1 MKSKNLILIAFLC
14 GLLFL
19 MIQFFIFS
27 FQFINGDIPEAVF
40 YYSAGDEGTFGSFI
54 SDYWWSLAGSLL
66 LIGVFV
72 HRITK
77 GPETLLTLSGILLWA
92 VQLFSLYDSQE
103 IFSFILTNIFALIGI
118 LLVAIAV
125 GCDAHLLKKQ
135 GSDDKGD
142 SK

>member
-40 YYSAGDEGTFGSFI
+40 YYSAGVEGTFGSFI

-125 GCDAHLLKKQ
+125 GCDARLLKKQ